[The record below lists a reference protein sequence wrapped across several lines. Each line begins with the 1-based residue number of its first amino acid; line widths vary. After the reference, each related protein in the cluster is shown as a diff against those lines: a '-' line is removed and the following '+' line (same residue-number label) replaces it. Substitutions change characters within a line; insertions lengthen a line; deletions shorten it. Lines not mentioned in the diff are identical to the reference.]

1 MELPLRFIRAV
12 TAALFPLF
20 FAVPVLADVILV
32 DQSGA
37 PDADYTDLPPAFAA
51 ANHNDLILVRAG
63 TYSSFSTDKGVRVL
77 GVEEGVYVDGIS
89 TIHSLHFT
97 KKFVMTNT
105 RPDGLI
111 VDACRGHV
119 ALESLHEQI
128 SWPYSKLTDLK
139 ITGSDDVRLRRC
151 WIRGTVL
158 GGSGGPWDEHW
169 GDPAVEVINSE
180 VEFVACNIYG
190 AFDWDAENA
199 AGGVGLFAGGSSRV
213 RLSLTNVRGGDGSDG
228 CNSWQRTEGGM
239 GAPGLHITGDA
250 EVVVTGSGSQLIEGG
265 SGGWG
270 CGVGSHSEGPG
281 APAIWTRDSAQVRL
295 SGVILQPGEDG
306 YGSGSFAA
314 DIDSGDRSVVE
325 HPPFP
330 DPTLEMI
337 GDVIPGQVLTMR
349 VTGPVGGNV
358 RFFLGRIPEINYLS
372 GSIGPDLLV
381 AIRTVNP
388 GLIDAGGVRDYDFVI
403 PGNLSRGMYFLGQAS
418 VVYQGTTYRTP
429 SQVVLIR

>member
-1 MELPLRFIRAV
+1 MILVGTGNLLPPLATPLIVAHPERR
-12 TAALFPLF
+12 TSHSTSKTRNPGRSMSNPGLSLLHRLLFSTL
-20 FAVPVLADVILV
+20 ACTVLDVGALADVILV
-32 DQSGA
+32 DAAGA
-37 PDADYTDLPPAFAA
+37 ADADYTDLPPAFAA

-151 WIRGTVL
+151 WIRGTML
-158 GGSGGPWDEHW
+158 GGSGWPWDEHW

-228 CNSWQRTEGGM
+228 CNSWQRTEGVWERQGFTSRETQRW
-239 GAPGLHITGDA
+239 L
-250 EVVVTGSGSQLIEGG
+250 
-265 SGGWG
+265 
-270 CGVGSHSEGPG
+270 
-281 APAIWTRDSAQVRL
+281 
-295 SGVILQPGEDG
+295 
-306 YGSGSFAA
+306 
-314 DIDSGDRSVVE
+314 
-325 HPPFP
+325 
-330 DPTLEMI
+330 
-337 GDVIPGQVLTMR
+337 
-349 VTGPVGGNV
+349 
-358 RFFLGRIPEINYLS
+358 
-372 GSIGPDLLV
+372 LLV
-381 AIRTVNP
+381 Q
-388 GLIDAGGVRDYDFVI
+388 D
-403 PGNLSRGMYFLGQAS
+403 
-418 VVYQGTTYRTP
+418 P
-429 SQVVLIR
+429 S